1 MNPYI
6 ESFLR
11 TTRVAICV
19 RKLQAFEM
27 VRSFVQLLQVYIFIV
42 YIYVT
47 LYHQSY
53 NVCFFIDTKYST
65 GFGHSQVVRE
75 TYYEIVDYMKFTK
88 ICVDKCF
95 KIFELYYGMYI
106 NSLHNS

>member
-1 MNPYI
+1 MSY
-6 ESFLR
+6 F

-19 RKLQAFEM
+19 RKLQTFET

-47 LYHQSY
+47 LYHQRF
-53 NVCFFIDTKYST
+53 NVWFFVDTKYST
-65 GFGHSQVVRE
+65 GFGHLQVVRE
-75 TYYEIVDYMKFTK
+75 IYYEIVDYMKFTK

-95 KIFELYYGMYI
+95 
-106 NSLHNS
+106 NSF